1 MSSPFGTAGVVG
13 TSTKKRQ
20 MANSSNY
27 KTIPR
32 DRLLWM
38 YERMT
43 LIREFEETLRQLV
56 SRGVPTGPVHYCVGQ
71 EAVAVGVCAALD
83 ATDWI
88 ASTHRGHG
96 HAIAKG
102 ADVRRMMAEL
112 YGKSTGTN
120 RGKGGSMHITDTSIG
135 MLGVNPVVGMGVT
148 HAVGAALSA
157 KVRGSSQVAA
167 AFFGDGASS
176 QGAIHEAMNLAAIW
190 CLPVLFVCE
199 NNGYADA
206 TPVEYAVAAKNIADR
221 AAAYNMP
228 GMIVDGQ
235 DVTAVYFAA
244 EAAVDRG
251 RAGNGPSLI
260 ECKTYRYYGHHQSDD
275 PLRYRTAEEEALAR
289 ARDCIKRFREQ
300 VISEQILRGEELDA
314 IELHGRERLDEAVKF
329 ASESTVPDPSEL
341 YTNVYVTAHP

>member
-1 MSSPFGTAGVVG
+1 
-13 TSTKKRQ
+13 
-20 MANSSNY
+20 MANNSNY
-27 KTIPR
+27 RTIQR

-38 YERMT
+38 FERMT

-56 SRGVPTGPVHYCVGQ
+56 SRGVPTGPVHYYVGQ

-83 ATDWI
+83 TSDWI

-102 ADVRRMMAEL
+102 AEVRRMMAEL
-112 YGKSTGTN
+112 YGKSAGTN

-157 KVRGSSQVAA
+157 KVRGSEQVAA

-190 CLPVLFVCE
+190 CLPVVFVCE

-206 TPVEYAVAAKNIADR
+206 TPVEYAVSAKNIVDR

-228 GMIVDGQ
+228 GTIVDGQ
-235 DVTAVYFAA
+235 DVTAVYLEAK
-244 EAAVDRG
+244 AAVDRA
-251 RAGNGPSLI
+251 RAGHGPSLI

-275 PLRYRTAEEEALAR
+275 PLRYRTSEEEAGAK
-289 ARDCIKRFREQ
+289 AHDCIRCFREQ
-300 VISEQILRGEELDA
+300 VVAEQILRADELDA
-314 IELHGRERLDEAVKF
+314 IELRCRQLLDEAVNF
-329 ASESTVPDPSEL
+329 ASESPVPEPSEL
-341 YTNVYVTAHP
+341 YTEVYVTEAILD

>member
-1 MSSPFGTAGVVG
+1 
-13 TSTKKRQ
+13 
-20 MANSSNY
+20 MANDSNY
-27 KTIPR
+27 RTIPR

-38 YERMT
+38 FERMT

-56 SRGVPTGPVHYCVGQ
+56 SRGVPTGPVHYYVGQ

-83 ATDWI
+83 TSDWI

-96 HAIAKG
+96 HAISKG
-102 ADVRRMMAEL
+102 AEVRRMMAEL
-112 YGKSTGTN
+112 YGKSAGTN

-157 KVRGSSQVAA
+157 KVRGGKQVAA

-190 CLPVLFVCE
+190 CLPVVFVCE

-206 TPVEYAVAAKNIADR
+206 TPVEYAVSAKNIADR

-228 GMIVDGQ
+228 GTIVDGQ
-235 DVTAVYFAA
+235 DVTAVYLEAK
-244 EAAVDRG
+244 AAVDRA
-251 RAGNGPSLI
+251 RAGHGPSLI

-275 PLRYRTAEEEALAR
+275 PLRYRTSEEEAGAKVH
-289 ARDCIKRFREQ
+289 DCIRCFREQ
-300 VISEQILRGEELDA
+300 VVAEQILRADELDA
-314 IELHGRERLDEAVKF
+314 IELRCRQLLDEAVNF
-329 ASESTVPDPSEL
+329 ASESPVPEPSEL
-341 YTNVYVTAHP
+341 YTEVYVTEPILD

>member
-1 MSSPFGTAGVVG
+1 
-13 TSTKKRQ
+13 
-20 MANSSNY
+20 MANNSNY
-27 KTIPR
+27 STIPR

-38 YERMT
+38 FERMS

-56 SRGVPTGPVHYCVGQ
+56 SRGVPTGPVHYYVGQ
-71 EAVAVGVCAALD
+71 EAVAAGVCSALD
-83 ATDWI
+83 TTDWI

-157 KVRGSSQVAA
+157 KVRGSEQVAA

-190 CLPVLFVCE
+190 CLPVVFVCE

-206 TPVEYAVAAKNIADR
+206 TPVEYAVSAKNIADR

-228 GMIVDGQ
+228 GTIVDGQ
-235 DVTAVYFAA
+235 DVTAVYLAA
-244 EAAVDRG
+244 EAAVDRA
-251 RAGNGPSLI
+251 RAGSGPSLI

-275 PLRYRTAEEEALAR
+275 PLRYRTAEEEAGAK
-289 ARDCIKRFREQ
+289 AHDCIRCFRER
-300 VISEQILRGEELDA
+300 VVTEQILRAEELDA
-314 IELHGRERLDEAVKF
+314 IELCCHQQVDEAVNF
-329 ASESTVPDPSEL
+329 ATGSPVPEPSEL
-341 YTNVYVTAHP
+341 YTEVYVTEPILD

>member
-1 MSSPFGTAGVVG
+1 
-13 TSTKKRQ
+13 
-20 MANSSNY
+20 MANHSNY
-27 KTIPR
+27 RAIPR
-32 DRLLWM
+32 VRLLWM
-38 YERMT
+38 FERMT

-56 SRGVPTGPVHYCVGQ
+56 SRGVPTGPVHYYVGQ

-83 ATDWI
+83 TSDWI

-102 ADVRRMMAEL
+102 AEVRRMMAEL
-112 YGKSTGTN
+112 FGKSTGTN

-148 HAVGAALSA
+148 HAIGAALSA
-157 KVRGSSQVAA
+157 KVRGSEQVAA

-190 CLPVLFVCE
+190 CLPVVFVCE

-206 TPVEYAVAAKNIADR
+206 TPVEYAVSAKNIADR

-228 GMIVDGQ
+228 GTIVDGQ
-235 DVTAVYFAA
+235 DATAVYLEAK
-244 EAAVDRG
+244 AAVDRARTG
-251 RAGNGPSLI
+251 QGPSLI

-275 PLRYRTAEEEALAR
+275 PLRYRTAEEEAGAK
-289 ARDCIKRFREQ
+289 AHDCIRCFREQ
-300 VISEQILRGEELDA
+300 AVAEHIFRAEELDE
-314 IELHGRERLDEAVKF
+314 IERLCHQQVDEAVNF
-329 ASESTVPDPSEL
+329 ATGSPVPEPSEL
-341 YTNVYVTAHP
+341 YTEVYVTEPILD